1 VSQIDVDD
9 ILNQKFSPEQMEE
22 SRKTLIDC
30 RRRIANGEAIPAE
43 ELAENLKKIR
53 VMYGREAQASHAKKK
68 APAKRAAPKKAKKVD
83 TDSLLSGILGS
94 L

>member
-1 VSQIDVDD
+1 MSQIDVDD
-9 ILNQKFSPEQMEE
+9 ILNQKFSPEKMEE

-30 RRRIANGEAIPAE
+30 RRRIAAGEAIPAD

-53 VMYGREAQASHAKKK
+53 AMYGREAQAAHAKKK
-68 APAKRAAPKKAKKVD
+68 PAAKKKATPKKKVD

>member
-1 VSQIDVDD
+1 MSQIDVDD

-22 SRKTLIDC
+22 SRKALIDC
-30 RRRIANGEAIPAE
+30 RRRIAAGEAIPAE

-53 VMYGREAQASHAKKK
+53 VMYGREAQAAHAKKK
-68 APAKRAAPKKAKKVD
+68 PAAKKASPKKKVD